1 MNNKQYQVGIYCRL
15 SKDDNLPGESMSIGT
30 QRTIIEDYCADH
42 GYSVYDVY
50 IDDGYSGLNFSRPDF
65 QRLLRDVDNGLV
77 NMVIT
82 KDLSRLGRDY
92 ITTGYYIEIYFPSI
106 GVRYIAI
113 SDGFD
118 SENDNNDIAP
128 FKNILNDMY
137 ARDISRKVKTA
148 KRQRAKQGLFISGQ
162 APYGYKQDP
171 ENKNHLVIDEEAADT
186 VRQIFALAR
195 SGMGD
200 VNIAKELRNR
210 KIIKPAAYKYR
221 NGDTRFAK
229 YGDLSKG
236 ELFKWCPATVR
247 TILRNQTYLG
257 HMINHR
263 TEVTNYKTKKQRP
276 VPREEQIIVFNT
288 HEAIIT
294 QEEFEQVWDMRKSRN
309 CPADCR
315 RDNLF
320 RGLLF
325 CGCCGSALSIAH
337 RKLTYKE
344 DDVYRCM
351 KHIYAPK
358 ECPKTHMIYHEE
370 LYAHILAQ
378 IKGAARSMKRRK
390 INSPIAVFSEI
401 TELTP
406 EVLNMVIERIEVG
419 HLTRKSRLSR
429 VVKIQWKLK

>member
-15 SKDDNLPGESMSIGT
+15 SKDDNQPGESMSIGT
-30 QRTIIEDYCADH
+30 QRAIMEDYCADH

-65 QRLLRDVDNGLV
+65 QRLLSDIDNGLV

-92 ITTGYYIEIYFPSI
+92 IMTGYYTEIYFPSI
-106 GVRYIAI
+106 DVRYIAI

-118 SENDNNDIAP
+118 SESDNNDIAP

-148 KRQRAKQGLFISGQ
+148 KRQRAKQGLFISSQ
-162 APYGYKQDP
+162 APYGYKRDP
-171 ENKNHLVIDEEAADT
+171 ENKNHLVIDDEAADT
-186 VRQIFALAR
+186 VRQIFELAN

-210 KIIKPAAYKYR
+210 KILKPAAYKYQQ
-221 NGDTRFAK
+221 GDTRFAEH
-229 YGDLSKG
+229 GNLSKE

-247 TILRNQTYLG
+247 TILKNQTYLG
-257 HMINHR
+257 HMVNHR
-263 TEVTNYKTKKQRP
+263 TEIVNYKTKKQRS
-276 VPREEQIIVFNT
+276 VPQEEQIIVFNT
-288 HEAIIT
+288 HEAIIS
-294 QEEFEQVWDMRKSRN
+294 QEVFEQVWNIRKSRK
-309 CPADCR
+309 CPADYQR
-315 RDNLF
+315 NNLF

-325 CGCCGSALSIAH
+325 CSCCGSMLSIAH
-337 RKLTYKE
+337 RKLTYRE
-344 DDVYRCM
+344 DDAYRCM
-351 KHIYAPK
+351 KHIYDPK
-358 ECPKTHMIYHEE
+358 ICPKTHVIYHEE
-370 LYAHILAQ
+370 LYAYILAQ

-390 INSPIAVFSEI
+390 INSPIAAFAEI
-401 TELTP
+401 EELTP
-406 EVLNMVIERIEVG
+406 DVLNAVIERIEVG
-419 HLTRKSRLSR
+419 HLTRKSRLST